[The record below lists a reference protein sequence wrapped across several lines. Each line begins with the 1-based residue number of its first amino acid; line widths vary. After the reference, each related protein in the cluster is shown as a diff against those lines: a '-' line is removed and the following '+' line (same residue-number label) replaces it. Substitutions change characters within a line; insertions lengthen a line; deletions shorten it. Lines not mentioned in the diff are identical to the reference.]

1 MTILVD
7 TNVLVYDAIENSPHH
22 DNASNLIDKS
32 DDPLINSLSIIEL
45 GFVLPRYGLDNG
57 SVRMKLEELLHSDY
71 FTVSWLSRGMLE
83 GSSTFIAENDLAFRD
98 FNDWIIAFDAHSRNI
113 PLVTFDKTHS
123 NRIKAGFQKFSI
135 GPNIQSFFTK
145 E

>member
-22 DNASNLIDKS
+22 DNASKIIDKS
-32 DDPLINSLSIIEL
+32 WDPLINSLSVIEL
-45 GFVLPRYGLDNG
+45 GFVLPRYGLDNE

-83 GSSTFIAENDLAFRD
+83 GASTFIAENGLTFRD
-98 FNDWIIAFDAHSRNI
+98 FNDWIIAFDARSRNV
-113 PLVTFDKTHS
+113 PLVTFDKTLS
-123 NRIKAGFQKFSI
+123 KKCKKLGVEVIEI
-135 GPNIQSFFTK
+135 
-145 E
+145 

>member
-45 GFVLPRYGLDNG
+45 GFVLPRYGLDNE

-71 FTVSWLSRGMLE
+71 FTVSWLSSGMLE
-83 GSSTFIAENDLAFRD
+83 GTSTFIAENGLTFRD

-113 PLVTFDKTHS
+113 PIVTFDKTLS
-123 NRIKAGFQKFSI
+123 KKCKNLGVKVI
-135 GPNIQSFFTK
+135 
-145 E
+145 EM

>member
-71 FTVSWLSRGMLE
+71 FTVSWLSIGMLE
-83 GSSTFIAENDLAFRD
+83 GASTFIAENGLTYRD

-113 PLVTFDKTHS
+113 PLVTFDKTLS
-123 NRIKAGFQKFSI
+123 KKCKNLGVQVI
-135 GPNIQSFFTK
+135 
-145 E
+145 EM